1 MAECRSFS
9 DSLDITKQSMAKS
22 WGLEVL
28 LPRLDKAGGVSFFS
42 LYSPDLTKRTLAVSW
57 FFFSYDLKKW
67 NVLESWF
74 FSLLELTK

>member
-28 LPRLDKAGGVSFFS
+28 LPRLDKAGGVSS
-42 LYSPDLTKRTLAVSW
+42 THSIDKENLGSVL
-57 FFFSYDLKKW
+57 SYDLKKW
-67 NVLESWF
+67 NVLEMP
-74 FSLLELTK
+74 FSSYNVSDPL